1 MRLVQR
7 VRVKRGIV
15 SSGNVYSVLGVENL
29 SRLFVVSESF
39 SPFRLASVRHMVLS
53 NRREESR
60 AAHQNP
66 VWKATSTDDAR
77 VGDG

>member
-39 SPFRLASVRHMVLS
+39 SPFRLASARHMVLS
-53 NRREESR
+53 NL
-60 AAHQNP
+60 Q
-66 VWKATSTDDAR
+66 
-77 VGDG
+77 